1 MTEKLIK
8 AVQIL
13 KIAFRCLLIHKLR
26 STLSSLGVVCGVMA
40 VLSMISIGEGAKQK
54 VIEKIEQLGTK
65 NIYIKAI
72 PLTEDQ
78 KLTARERLSK
88 GLTFKDLQRIR
99 VGGRYAREVASLKE
113 LAASILGM
121 VKEVTPQIVASSSNY
136 ANLQNFFISKG
147 RFISDQDVDR
157 RNLVCV
163 LGDKIAGELGPTGEV
178 GSRIRIANHMF
189 KVVGILDRFDLKK
202 DESSAAPIRN
212 YNEMIFIPLGTER
225 VLTRQTEGKTRH
237 SVPELSEI
245 VIQMNKTEQVL
256 TAAGVIKRIM
266 EVSHNNV
273 DDYQIIVPLELL
285 QQVRRTQRTFNMVL
299 GAIAG
304 ISLLVGGIGIM
315 NIMLATVSERTKEI
329 GIRRAVGATRGNIV
343 MRFLLE
349 TVILTS
355 SGGIVG
361 ILLGMIAAR
370 FIATVAEWNTA
381 ITSWAV
387 AIPLAMSIFVGIFF
401 GLYPAYR
408 AAKMDPVNAFRHG

>member
-1 MTEKLIK
+1 MTEKVKK

-26 STLSSLGVVCGVMA
+26 STLSILGVVCGVMA

-54 VIEKIEQLGTK
+54 VIGQIEQLGTK

-88 GLTFKDLQRIR
+88 GLTFKDFQRIR
-99 VGGRYAREVASLKE
+99 AGSRYAREVASLKE
-113 LAASILGM
+113 LVASVLGM

-147 RFISDQDVDR
+147 RFISDQDVKR

-178 GSRIRIANHMF
+178 GSRIRIENHMF

-202 DESSAAPIRN
+202 DESSAAPVRN

-225 VLTRQTEGKTRH
+225 VLTRQTKGKTRH

-256 TAAGVIKRIM
+256 TAASVIKRIM

-304 ISLLVGGIGIM
+304 VSLLVGGIGIM

-343 MRFLLE
+343 MQFLLE
-349 TVILTS
+349 TVILTF

-361 ILLGMIAAR
+361 ILLGIIAAR